1 MSNPVLCHLA
11 GMALVALLIR
21 LGGGPADVLTQ
32 ASAAGW
38 LLMLVGLI
46 LSLRSIAPDPG
57 AVAARRWRLRL
68 QIVGMVGMAIATAL
82 GLDMIGDFG
91 LDAAGRTRVEVLLQS
106 GAALLILT
114 SSIPLISVDWIRSAS
129 PVMLPALRVSEAGF
143 AGLSIALALGL
154 LVPLNFLASEHNVR
168 WDHSYFKT
176 ASPGDVTQATI
187 ENLDAPIQA
196 WLFFPHTLDVTE
208 EVRTYFDQLA
218 GPNLEVEYVDQAL
231 ETELARELRVQK
243 NGVIALVRGTGEAR
257 QVQRIRIGE
266 TLDKA
271 QRKLKKL
278 DKDVSKALLQLAA
291 DPRKAYVTVGHGEMY
306 WKTGAGVLPART
318 IGDMKAEL
326 KRLNFTVSELG
337 AIQGLAGEVPEDAD
351 LVVVMGPTEAFMDE
365 ELAAIDAYRRGG
377 GALWLAL
384 DPGTDADMSG
394 VLAPLGLAFP
404 GDAMLVGDTNVWVA
418 TRRVTDRYNIFTNK
432 ASTHPSVTTLSRN
445 SKTRALLTPLSAP
458 LTVLKTGEHKVEV
471 TVRTLP
477 EVWLDVS
484 ANVRFDTRVEERKG
498 WPLSVAVSGT
508 EAVEGAEPFRV
519 LVTGDA
525 TWASDLVLPLSM
537 GNQEFLRDGLAWLVD
552 EPSQGGTVNN
562 EEDVKIR
569 HTKND
574 ETWMFYG
581 TTLVLPVLLFV
592 LGMARV
598 RSRRDGGQA

>member
-1 MSNPVLCHLA
+1 MSTPVLCHLA

-21 LGGGPADVLTQ
+21 LGGGPADLLTQ

-38 LLMLVGLI
+38 LLMLAGLI
-46 LSLRSIAPDPG
+46 LSFRSMAPDPG

-68 QIVGMVGMAIATAL
+68 QLVGMAGMAIATAL
-82 GLDMIGDFG
+82 SLDMIGGFG
-91 LDAAGRTRVEVLLQS
+91 LDAAGRTRIEVLLQS

-114 SSIPLISVDWIRSAS
+114 SSIPLVSVDWIRSAS

-176 ASPGDVTQATI
+176 ASPGDVTRATI
-187 ENLDAPIQA
+187 ENLEAPIQA

-243 NGVIALVRGTGEAR
+243 NGVVALVRGTGEAR
-257 QVQRIRIGE
+257 QVQRIRLGE
-266 TLDKA
+266 TLEKA

-278 DKDVSKALLQLAA
+278 DKDVSKALIQLAA
-291 DPRKAYVTVGHGEMY
+291 NPRKAYVTVGHGEMY
-306 WKTGAGVLPART
+306 WKKGSGVLPART
-318 IGDMKAEL
+318 IEGMKAEL

-337 AIQGLAGEVPEDAD
+337 AIQGLASEVPEDAD
-351 LVVVMGPTEAFMDE
+351 LVVVMGPTEVFMDE
-365 ELAAIDAYRRGG
+365 ELAALDTYRRGG

-384 DPGTDADMSG
+384 DPGTDADMDG

-404 GDAMLVGDTNVWVA
+404 GDARLVGDTNVWVA

-458 LTVLKTGEHKVEV
+458 LTVLNTGEHKVEV
-471 TVRTLP
+471 TIRTLP

-484 ANVRFDTRVEERKG
+484 ANVRFDARIEERKG

-508 EAVEGAEPFRV
+508 EAVDGAAPFRV

-552 EPSQGGTVNN
+552 EPSQGGTVND
-562 EEDVKIR
+562 EEDVKIH

-574 ETWMFYG
+574 EAWMFYG
-581 TTLVLPVLLFV
+581 TTLVLPILLFV